1 MTSRKVSYR
10 MSENINEKNLEEIKK
25 DNKEKLPVLILVF
38 IVSGIIGFFGG
49 GGLFAFLSV
58 LQNNDGFDFATA
70 FLEAQNYL
78 TLLARPTTI
87 LIDFIFFIMI
97 VITYKKACKA
107 WNSIQDEDLKYEKTD
122 RYLSL
127 CLIEIAVSSI
137 LNLVIF
143 GVALYNKPGVMELL
157 KELFDKKV
165 SMAVNTADLVLAIFP
180 LMLFGIYTIYM
191 QRKCV
196 DFIRTMYPEKKGSV
210 YDLKFNKVWY
220 ESCDEAERIRIGNA
234 SYKAFKVTNIL
245 CFVLALAF
253 MSLGMV
259 FEIGVL
265 PFVIPALIAVVMNLV
280 YGFESLK
287 NNI

>member
-1 MTSRKVSYR
+1 

-49 GGLFAFLSV
+49 GGLFAFMSV

-97 VITYKKACKA
+97 MTTYKKACKA

-122 RYLSL
+122 RYFSL
-127 CLIEIAVSSI
+127 CLIEIAVSNI

-165 SMAVNTADLVLAIFP
+165 SMAVNTSDLVLAIFP

-196 DFIRTMYPEKKGSV
+196 DFIRTMYPEKKGSA

-234 SYKAFKVTNIL
+234 SYKSFKVTNIL
-245 CFVLALAF
+245 CFVLMLAF